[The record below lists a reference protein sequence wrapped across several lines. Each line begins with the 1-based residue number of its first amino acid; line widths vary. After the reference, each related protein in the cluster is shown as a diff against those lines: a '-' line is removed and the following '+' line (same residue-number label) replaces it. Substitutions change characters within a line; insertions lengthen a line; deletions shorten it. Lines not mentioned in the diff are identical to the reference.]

1 MELAGEAEGEGRG
14 VLLAD
19 FLAGAGGVWEEL
31 CLEMSGWVILRGLV
45 GKAGA
50 IVTMS
55 PLLTGLVAPR
65 VAGVR
70 VRFPRPSKA
79 GSGCKAKAGPESQG
93 ERAPTWGPYVSTCR
107 HRSLRWAQ

>member
-1 MELAGEAEGEGRG
+1 MELAREAKGVGEGIF
-14 VLLAD
+14 LAD
-19 FLAGAGGVWEEL
+19 CLAGASGVWEEL
-31 CLEMSGWVILRGLV
+31 CSETSGRIVLRGLV
-45 GKAGA
+45 GTAGA

-55 PLLTGLVAPR
+55 PLLTGLVPR
-65 VAGVR
+65 VAGVL

-93 ERAPTWGPYVSTCR
+93 KRAPTWGPYVSTCR